1 MDYRSRNYTY
11 IIRNQVE
18 RLQLPL
24 FPVDDNIAEADET
37 YNLTIVIVSAHSRVC
52 LGENKTTT
60 ITIYDD
66 DGKQL
71 CIYVANNYN
80 VYNSTCVLCF
90 LMMPVIIKKYDVLLF
105 ILKIIMII
113 LI

>member
-24 FPVDDNIAEADET
+24 FPVDDSIAEADET
-37 YNLTIVIVSAHSRVC
+37 YNLTIMILSFHDRVM

-60 ITIYDD
+60 ITICND

-71 CIYVANNYN
+71 CTYIR
-80 VYNSTCVLCF
+80 
-90 LMMPVIIKKYDVLLF
+90 I
-105 ILKIIMII
+105 
-113 LI
+113 